1 MSYVITS
8 LRKEIRVS
16 NKESK
21 IGFFQETKREGPK
34 ANTWRIFQSH
44 LFTEFYI
51 HRFAIAANAVKHPG
65 FDAAATD
72 SVWTQLTRTP
82 VWRETKHIH
91 NFTSFN
97 IKITNT
103 NIENHRW
110 RRHCCLC
117 LRTAICHDPL
127 WRSHLIP
134 SGIPLPS
141 VWNAHWQSCYINTT
155 CNVSWIFLHC
165 QKEDLQ
171 LEIQK
176 LNLPRKAGEKKPK
189 AKKLAC
195 KDKLWAAML
204 VHVKKLAPK
213 GPL

>member
-1 MSYVITS
+1 M
-8 LRKEIRVS
+8 S

-91 NFTSFN
+91 NFTSFK

-110 RRHCCLC
+110 RQQFAMTPFEEVTLYPVAY
-117 LRTAICHDPL
+117 LFL
-127 WRSHLIP
+127 VFGMP
-134 SGIPLPS
+134 SGSPVI
-141 VWNAHWQSCYINTT
+141 
-155 CNVSWIFLHC
+155 
-165 QKEDLQ
+165 
-171 LEIQK
+171 
-176 LNLPRKAGEKKPK
+176 
-189 AKKLAC
+189 
-195 KDKLWAAML
+195 
-204 VHVKKLAPK
+204 
-213 GPL
+213 

>member
-8 LRKEIRVS
+8 LRKEISAS

-91 NFTSFN
+91 NFTRFN
-97 IKITNT
+97 TKITNT
-103 NIENHRW
+103 NSENHCW
-110 RRHCCLC
+110 RRHCSLC
-117 LRTAICHDPL
+117 LQPAICHDPL

-141 VWNAHWQSCYINTT
+141 VWMPSGSPVI
-155 CNVSWIFLHC
+155 
-165 QKEDLQ
+165 
-171 LEIQK
+171 
-176 LNLPRKAGEKKPK
+176 
-189 AKKLAC
+189 
-195 KDKLWAAML
+195 
-204 VHVKKLAPK
+204 
-213 GPL
+213 